1 MNDLELNTLQTQRE
15 KQSGLTIYRPVLN
28 IPENFSEFLTE
39 SIVDAGFTKNII
51 KIVSSNLL
59 KIEIIGSGELR
70 RIQEASGIINSSE
83 VNNELAEYLNDFTPD
98 SYDNVLEDIPTFPL
112 RYYPRKSKSDSLVL
126 SAATDNLLV
135 KNERLLTQQIINE
148 KYGIRKKTSDTWSD
162 TEYRTNLN
170 IAWLNN
176 NRIYRQTIVPEL
188 QNFLNSF
195 LINFFPDYLYLGQ
208 ATIDNIDN
216 ISEQI
221 T

>member
-1 MNDLELNTLQTQRE
+1 M
-15 KQSGLTIYRPVLN
+15 IVLFSQN
-28 IPENFSEFLTE
+28 FLATDNFSEFLTE

-148 KYGIRKKTSDTWSD
+148 KYGIRKKASDTWSD